1 MREALFYTVREGTT
15 VDCSLCRHR
24 CVIAQGKRGLCGVRE
39 NREGTL
45 YSLVYGLPCA
55 YHVDPIEKKP
65 FYHFLPGSRA
75 FSIAT
80 AGCNFQCLH
89 CQNHEIS
96 QLPRTCASIKGD
108 SMEPSDVVAMAVK
121 AGCKSISFTY
131 TEPTMFYEYALD
143 TAKGAKEQGLFTNFV
158 TNGYIEDEPL
168 RTIKPFLDGANI
180 DLKAFSDAF
189 YRNVCKAELSK
200 VLSTIRAYKS
210 LNIWIEITTLVIP
223 GHNDSDDELRAIA
236 RFIRDDL
243 GPETPWH
250 VSAFYPTYKL
260 LDAHRTPP
268 ETLIKA
274 RDIGLGEGLRYVY
287 VGNIPGSD
295 GEQTVCYGCG
305 KTIIKR
311 YGYTILAYNLEKGRC
326 AFCGAVI
333 DGVGM

>member
-1 MREALFYTVREGTT
+1 VKEALFYTVHQGTT
-15 VDCSLCRHR
+15 VDCGLCRHH
-24 CVIAQGKRGLCGVRE
+24 CVIAEGKRGLCGVRE
-39 NREGTL
+39 NRMGTL

-65 FYHFLPGSRA
+65 LYHFFPGSRA

-80 AGCNFQCLH
+80 AGCNFQCIH

-96 QLPRTCASIKGD
+96 QLPRTHTFIDGQA
-108 SMEPSDVVAMAVK
+108 MEPADVVAMAVK

-131 TEPTMFYEYALD
+131 TEPTIFYEYAFD
-143 TAKGAKEQGLFTNFV
+143 TARLAKEEGLFTNFV

-168 RTIKPFLDGANI
+168 RTIRPFLDAANI
-180 DLKAFSDAF
+180 DLKAFSHTF
-189 YRNVCKAELSK
+189 YRNVCKADLSK
-200 VLSTIRAYKS
+200 VLATIKSYKS

-260 LDAHRTPP
+260 LDAGRTPP

-274 RDIGLGEGLRYVY
+274 REIGLAAGLRYVY

-295 GEQTVCYGCG
+295 GEHTVCHSCQ
-305 KTIIKR
+305 KTVIKR
-311 YGYTILAYNLEKGRC
+311 FGYTILSYDVKEGRC
-326 AFCGAVI
+326 VFCGAVI